1 MRHYADN
8 FRARVKSIGGTT
20 RERTINRVQHNFE
33 KYFDDPLNKEACTID
48 GVPTYAVF
56 QDQSQSN
63 NKDLSDDKYVIVPN
77 DVEIGVGSYI
87 EWRDNAWLVFTEEVK
102 TIPTHQQV
110 KIKHVNRNIKWLV
123 DKDKKTI
130 CNNGNGWGAYVQNQ
144 TLYTLGVSFSGDHL
158 PLANAKMSVYIKDT
172 PETRNIKVGA
182 RIFIA
187 GQVYKV
193 EFADYVSRTGLI
205 NWLLDEDTKNPDR
218 DNFALEIADY
228 YTSGVPKD
236 TIPPESHKSD
246 SKDEKPK
253 VDWLIEGETRMR
265 LGRSYVFTAK
275 DTEGNDVNVEE
286 WTVGSLEDSPVYILE
301 KNEHSLSLKVKD
313 DYRCVG
319 NQVSIAAKVN
329 GEYKNISAKVIK
341 KFG

>member
-8 FRARVKSIGGTT
+8 FRARVKSIGGTA

-33 KYFDDPLNKEACTID
+33 EYFDDPLNKEACTID

-144 TLYTLGVSFSGDHL
+144 TLYTLGVSFSGEHL

-172 PETRNIKVGA
+172 PETRNIKVGT

-205 NWLLDEDTKNPDR
+205 NWLLDEDTKNPDK
-218 DNFALEIADY
+218 DNIALEIADY

-236 TIPPESHKSD
+236 TIHPESHKSA
-246 SKDEKPK
+246 SEDEKPK
-253 VDWLIEGETRMR
+253 GDWLIEGETRMR
-265 LGRSYVFTAK
+265 LGRSYVFAAK
-275 DTEGNDVNVEE
+275 DAEGNDVSVEE
-286 WTVGSLEDSPVYILE
+286 WTVGSLEDSPIYILE
-301 KNEHSLSLKVKD
+301 KNERSLSLKVKD